1 MAVRRLRVAIVGGG
15 LGGLACG
22 IGLRQAGH
30 EVRVF
35 ERDADAGARAQGVV
49 LNLEGGLSALDR
61 LGLGEAVRAVG
72 FPTPGL
78 AVLDA
83 RMRPLI
89 RFPAKDSFSVARPA
103 LRGLLLEALGPDAIS
118 WGRRSTGFEEGDE
131 GVTVSFE
138 DGERWGADVLVGA
151 DGVRS
156 VVREQRHG
164 DPLEFRRL
172 MILGNELTGEAVEP
186 WAASPWLAEGKSI
199 LLSKHGSFYV
209 TLYSQERRLHWSF
222 GLPATEEEIEAL
234 AADPAGLAG
243 EAARRAAQWP
253 EPVPSLVAASAGH
266 PFRLR
271 GVYDREPLP
280 AAPPG
285 RVTLLGDA
293 AHPMTPYRG
302 LGANLA
308 FEDAADLAEMLSSP
322 EGAAD
327 PVSAL
332 AAYERTMAPRGTSA
346 QQASRWTAWLLH
358 FQNPAACAAR
368 NSWLRLA
375 QRVARVVGKKRGR
388 SGT

>member
-1 MAVRRLRVAIVGGG
+1 MAVTRLRVAIVGGG

-22 IGLRQAGH
+22 IGLRRAGH

-61 LGLGEAVRAVG
+61 LGLGDAARAVG

-78 AVLDA
+78 AVFDA
-83 RMRPLI
+83 SMRPLI

-103 LRGLLLEALGPDAIS
+103 LRGLLLDGLGEPALS
-118 WGRRSTGFEEGDE
+118 WGRRCAGYEETAE
-131 GVTVSFE
+131 GVTVAFE
-138 DGERWGADVLVGA
+138 DGERWQADVLIGA

-156 VVREQRHG
+156 VVREGRHG

-222 GLPATEEEIEAL
+222 GLPASEEEIETL
-234 AADPAGLAG
+234 AADPAGVAE
-243 EAARRAAQWP
+243 EAVRRAARWS

-280 AAPPG
+280 AARPG

-308 FEDAADLAEMLSSP
+308 FEDAADLAEVLSSE

-327 PVSAL
+327 PARAL
-332 AAYERTMAPRGTSA
+332 TVYERTMAPRGTSA

-368 NSWLRLA
+368 NAWLRLA
-375 QRVARVVGKKRGR
+375 QRVAGVVGKREKAA
-388 SGT
+388 